1 MNTKRV
7 AHMTLSTLFC
17 SLFGFLGGCGGTT
30 DTASPPPPAVAIAT
44 NGPNAIAAWNEIAS
58 TVVQMP
64 AATTGTESERAPNY
78 ALDLTTL
85 HVAMYDAAVAIT
97 RTHTPYAIK
106 SADDVNVG
114 ASLNAAVNAAA
125 YTVMLGLFPTRA
137 SAFQATYDSRVN
149 AIADGS
155 EKSRGLELGAEV
167 GRGILVLRAND
178 GRLTTLAPYV
188 PGTTPGKF
196 RGSNPIN
203 RTMPMTKPFALTSTA
218 QFRAPAPP
226 ALDSSAYDATDVNE
240 TKAYG
245 GATSAVRTAAQTEIA
260 RFHTEPPTQ
269 FWPRNLRQFASAS
282 SSLSENA
289 RLMAMLYVAHADA
302 TLACFDSKYTY
313 EFWRPSS
320 AITLA
325 ATANNAA
332 VIADARWT
340 PVVTTPNH
348 PEYPA
353 APTCVGAALLATL
366 NSFYGTNQVSFK
378 FDSTVA
384 NTTVHSYASTDAMLT
399 EIGLARIYGGMH
411 FRRATDAGAKLGA
424 SVGDWVTQNY
434 FKPKKVALEAHT
446 SCESTFCVIAYLIR
460 AKPIKSQ

>member
-44 NGPNAIAAWNEIAS
+44 NDPNAIAAWNEVAS

-64 AATTGTESERAPNY
+64 AATTGTESERAPDY

-106 SADDVNVG
+106 SADDVYVG
-114 ASLNAAVNAAA
+114 ASLDAAVNAAA
-125 YTVMLGLFPTRA
+125 HTVMLGLFPTRA
-137 SAFQATYDSRVN
+137 PAYQATYDSRVN

-155 EKSRGLELGAEV
+155 EKSRGLNLGAEV

-178 GRLTTLAPYV
+178 GRMTPLAAYV
-188 PGTTPGKF
+188 AGTTPGQF

-203 RTMPMTKPFALTSTA
+203 RMMPMTKPFALASTA

-226 ALDSSAYDATDVNE
+226 ALDSSAYATDVYE

-245 GATSAVRTAAQTEIA
+245 GATSTVRTAAQTEIA
-260 RFHTEPPTQ
+260 RFHTEPPPF

-282 SSLSENA
+282 NSLSENA
-289 RLMAMLYVAHADA
+289 RLMAMVYVAHADA
-302 TLACFDSKYTY
+302 TIGCFDSKYTY
-313 EFWRPSS
+313 EFWRPTS

-325 ATANNAA
+325 ATASYAA
-332 VIADARWT
+332 IIADAGWT
-340 PVVTTPNH
+340 PVVPTPNH

-353 APTCVGAALLATL
+353 A
-366 NSFYGTNQVSFK
+366 
-378 FDSTVA
+378 
-384 NTTVHSYASTDAMLT
+384 
-399 EIGLARIYGGMH
+399 
-411 FRRATDAGAKLGA
+411 
-424 SVGDWVTQNY
+424 
-434 FKPKKVALEAHT
+434 HT
-446 SCESTFCVIAYLIR
+446 
-460 AKPIKSQ
+460 